1 MPRATTSKALLLLG
15 CAVALAAAGA
25 RGAVLTTAVG
35 DYEPTSDMD
44 MSELCGLSDAVSK
57 IKDLLGAESPDF
69 DAIKAAYEDG
79 AQALATADY
88 SGTMYFDKN
97 AAYFNS
103 TTWIDDYILSAI
115 EDTIPGADL
124 SARLEIIEKT
134 AMDAIAVNSIMYYLD
149 GALNDTSAWD
159 AAAALYTGCGDNNTA
174 GGPGSAPYGRAT
186 KRGANYGTADE
197 EGNANA
203 NKKAMAAF
211 AEGAGQALEGSVGVR
226 PETVDAVVDAI
237 QTTYGQAATRYGF
250 KVDGACESGTCSDY
264 EEVQGEGWAFW
275 RVIEAHVADV
285 DPDAAAAITKMYT
298 VDGEAPDNIEG
309 GNYCAILKAVDEVLK
324 AEDFGVLE
332 DTEDVTC

>member
-1 MPRATTSKALLLLG
+1 MPRATSKALLLG
-15 CAVALAAAGA
+15 CAAVALAAAGA

-35 DYEPTSDMD
+35 DYTPTSDMD

-57 IKDLLGAESPDF
+57 IKDLLGAETPDF

-88 SGTMYFDKN
+88 SGTDYFDTN
-97 AAYFNS
+97 AAHFNS
-103 TTWIDDYILSAI
+103 TTWIDDYIMAAI
-115 EDTIPGADL
+115 EDTIPGAALD
-124 SARLEIIEKT
+124 ARLEIIEKT
-134 AMDAIAVNSIMYYLD
+134 AMDAIAVNSMMYYLSD
-149 GALNDTSAWD
+149 VLNDTSGWD

-203 NKKAMAAF
+203 NIKAMAAF
-211 AEGAGQALEGSVGVR
+211 AQGPSEETLEAVY
-226 PETVDAVVDAI
+226 DAVG
-237 QTTYGQAATRYGF
+237 TTYGQAATRYAF
-250 KVDGACESGTCSDY
+250 KVDNACEGGTCSDY

-275 RVIEAHVADV
+275 RVIEALVAAV

-298 VDGEAPDNIEG
+298 VDGNPPDNIEG
-309 GNYCAILKAVDEVLK
+309 GNYCAVLKAVDETLES
-324 AEDFGVLE
+324 ADFGVLE

>member
-1 MPRATTSKALLLLG
+1 M
-15 CAVALAAAGA
+15 
-25 RGAVLTTAVG
+25 
-35 DYEPTSDMD
+35 
-44 MSELCGLSDAVSK
+44 
-57 IKDLLGAESPDF
+57 
-69 DAIKAAYEDG
+69 
-79 AQALATADY
+79 
-88 SGTMYFDKN
+88 N

-149 GALNDTSAWD
+149 GALNNT
-159 AAAALYTGCGDNNTA
+159 TA

-211 AEGAGQALEGSVGVR
+211 AEGASE
-226 PETVDAVVDAI
+226 ETVEAVVDAI
-237 QTTYGQAATRYGF
+237 LTTYGQAATRYGF

-309 GNYCAILKAVDEVLK
+309 GNYCAILKAVDEALK